1 MGSPRVAVAE
11 AGWGGVLV
19 KVGLLTGG
27 GDCPGLN
34 AAIRAVVRVADQM
47 GWQITGIING
57 WAGLLEPNTRALDA
71 RSVSGILHVG
81 GTILGTS
88 RTNPMRIAG
97 GMDRVARNMGELGL
111 ESLIAIGG
119 QDTLGVANQ
128 LFLGGGKIVGVPKTM
143 DNDVA
148 GTDYCIGFDSA
159 ATAVVEALDRLHTTA
174 SAHHRVMVVEVMGR
188 HAGWVATI
196 GGLAGGADYILVP
209 EEPGSLDDACVHL
222 KRRYSSG
229 KDFSIVVVA
238 EGAQVEGLEVPES
251 GPLDAFGH
259 ARQDRRGVGER
270 LAAEIERRT
279 GFEARVT
286 VLGYLQRG
294 GSPTVF
300 DRVLAT
306 RLGAR
311 AVELV
316 RDEQWGM
323 MPVLRG
329 NRIETISIAE
339 SVAARRDVD
348 LELYHLA
355 QHFF

>member
-1 MGSPRVAVAE
+1 M
-11 AGWGGVLV
+11 
-19 KVGLLTGG
+19 KVGVLTGG

-34 AAIRAVVRVADQM
+34 AAIRAVVRVGEQI
-47 GWQITGIING
+47 GWQMTGVING
-57 WAGLLEPNTRALDA
+57 WAGLLEPNTRTLDS

-88 RTNPMRIAG
+88 RTNPARMQG
-97 GMDRVARNMGELGL
+97 GIQRLQRTMSDLGL
-111 ESLIAIGG
+111 EALIVIGG
-119 QDTLGVANQ
+119 EDTLTVAHQ
-128 LFLGGGKIVGVPKTM
+128 LFLAGGQIVGVPKTM
-143 DNDVA
+143 DNDVS

-188 HAGWVATI
+188 HAGWVATV

-209 EEPGSLDDACVHL
+209 EEPGNLDGVCQHL
-222 KRRYSSG
+222 KRRFSSG
-229 KDFSIVVVA
+229 KEFSIVVVA
-238 EGAQVEGLEVPES
+238 EGAQVEGLAVPES

-259 ARQDRRGVGER
+259 SRMDRRGIGEH

-279 GFEARVT
+279 GFETRVT

-316 RDEQWGM
+316 RDGQWGT

-329 NRIETISIAE
+329 NRIEVIPMAD
-339 SVAARRDVD
+339 SVSVRREVV